1 MSTKN
6 HVLFI
11 QSKAGFSFTEEK
23 AKQMYLY
30 KTSLNHSVT
39 ARVLHVNQFA
49 LQSVFSAMQQH
60 LSEPS

>member
-1 MSTKN
+1 MSTKS

-11 QSKAGFSFTEEK
+11 PGKAGFSFTEEE
-23 AKQMYLY
+23 AKHSYLY
-30 KTSLNHSVT
+30 KALLNHSVT
-39 ARVLHVNQFA
+39 AQVHMNQFA